1 MRTFILS
8 FTSNKLETIL
18 FVYNTSRIF
27 GRYYFYNHT
36 KRILSKL
43 IFSAAT
49 IISAAT
55 ISYAQQDTTL
65 LAGKDIIKQHPDTT
79 LAHPDTKAGS
89 AAFLLTISGLNSFGL
104 QGFPTA
110 SFILNI
116 PGDTLL
122 NTTIIGGGGKWF
134 FLDDIALRGIFGFTI
149 QNSGIENAGSGKT
162 SLKLYGLSIGV
173 EKHPDPIFSVSPY
186 IGMQTTFAGATIDI
200 KKTSGSVTMENK
212 VVENSLTIGPL
223 IGFDWYLVHGI
234 AIGGEYVYAYST
246 LSTTVTTPGGTT
258 DNPSASKLFI
268 GSANVHV
275 AVHF

>member
-1 MRTFILS
+1 
-8 FTSNKLETIL
+8 
-18 FVYNTSRIF
+18 
-27 GRYYFYNHT
+27 
-36 KRILSKL
+36 L
-43 IFSAAT
+43 ISAVIIAMAAT
-49 IISAAT
+49 HSF
-55 ISYAQQDTTL
+55 AQKDTTSFV
-65 LAGKDIIKQHPDTT
+65 GKDTIKQRPDTT

-89 AAFLLTISGLNSFGL
+89 AAFLFTISGLGSFGL

-110 SFILNI
+110 YFTLNI

-149 QNSGIENAGSGKT
+149 QNTGSEDVGSGKT
-162 SLKLYGLSIGV
+162 SLKMYGLSIGV

-200 KKTSGSVTMENK
+200 RKTQNSITTENK

-223 IGFDWYLVHGI
+223 IGFDWYVVGGI
-234 AIGGEYVYAYST
+234 AIGGEYMYAYSNII
-246 LSTTVTTPGGTT
+246 TTVTTPTGNS
-258 DNPSASKLFI
+258 DSPPVSKLFI
-268 GSANVHV
+268 GSASVHV